1 MMDQAAADTIPKVA
15 PLFWSFRLMVGLGFG
30 FLLLFSWA
38 FWASARNRVD
48 SNPWLLRAAV
58 AFIPAPWIAC
68 ELGWVVAEY
77 GRQPWT
83 IYGVLPT
90 HLSTSTLSVG
100 SILFSLGGFIVFYTG
115 LFIAEMY
122 LMLKYARL
130 GPSSLGTGKY
140 HLERQGA

>member
-1 MMDQAAADTIPKVA
+1 
-15 PLFWSFRLMVGLGFG
+15 MVGLGIG

-38 FWASARNRVD
+38 FWASARNRVED
-48 SNPWLLRAAV
+48 NTWLLKTALC
-58 AFIPAPWIAC
+58 FIPAPWIAC
-68 ELGWVVAEY
+68 ELGWIVAEY

-100 SILFSLGGFIVFYTG
+100 SIVFSLGGFIVFYTG
-115 LFIAEMY
+115 LLIAEMY
-122 LMLKYARL
+122 LMFKYARL

-140 HLERQGA
+140 HLEQQGV